1 MPDWAEPVVRY
12 ILEVGLPA
20 TLRVSAIAVVGATV
34 IGIVLGTRPHDRSP
48 PSRDPDPGLR
58 RGLPRSADPRDGLHG
73 LLRPPSINPELE
85 FGPLTATAIA
95 LILWG
100 SAQVAEATRGAVQ
113 SIPREQHEAA
123 AALGFGWVGRHR
135 SVILPQALRRLL
147 PPLVSLLVNII
158 QNSTLA
164 AVIGG
169 IELLQAGKAQTER
182 LTFYP
187 PAGIGEIHAFEI
199 FAFVALLFF
208 LISFPLTRLAAYLE
222 KAPRLRATT
231 VGGLRGQR
239 ESASCCSTTRSEAAA
254 PLDASSWC
262 VGRRMP
268 GRHAHEVAR
277 RPLRRCT
284 SAGRPTRHE
293 VPAGGSTHALTV
305 RTAGLCPHPSG
316 GGLRRRVQPG
326 DGDAHRVGR
335 SALRDVRAAA
345 RERDRHG
352 RIVRDARPSHRQRR
366 APGLRAHGKH
376 GSVWSHP
383 VRERLSLQRG
393 LTHGDTSRGWMMTDR
408 LPVCG
413 AAQTHALGW
422 ARLGT

>member
-20 TLRVSAIAVVGATV
+20 TLRVSAISVVGATV
-34 IGIVLGTRPHDRSP
+34 VGIVLGTLLTLDAAVARILTR
-48 PSRDPDPGLR
+48 GYVEIF
-58 RGLPRSADPRDGLHG
+58 RGLPILVTVFMVYFGL
-73 LLRPPSINPELE
+73 PAINPELE

-208 LISFPLTRLAAYLE
+208 VISFPLTRLAAYLE
-222 KAPRLRATT
+222 KRL
-231 VGGLRGQR
+231 V
-239 ESASCCSTTRSEAAA
+239 
-254 PLDASSWC
+254 
-262 VGRRMP
+262 
-268 GRHAHEVAR
+268 
-277 RPLRRCT
+277 
-284 SAGRPTRHE
+284 
-293 VPAGGSTHALTV
+293 
-305 RTAGLCPHPSG
+305 
-316 GGLRRRVQPG
+316 
-326 DGDAHRVGR
+326 
-335 SALRDVRAAA
+335 
-345 RERDRHG
+345 
-352 RIVRDARPSHRQRR
+352 
-366 APGLRAHGKH
+366 
-376 GSVWSHP
+376 
-383 VRERLSLQRG
+383 
-393 LTHGDTSRGWMMTDR
+393 
-408 LPVCG
+408 
-413 AAQTHALGW
+413 
-422 ARLGT
+422 